1 MSNITRVLA
10 ALMFFGSSSVFAVD
24 YEWTDS
30 VTWGFYSP
38 LAACNSY
45 VDMVVNTVITNTGK
59 VYTKESAQSI
69 NVQPGITQTC
79 RYSIRS
85 PTGTYYRNG
94 ATIQLAGRGDECPSG
109 SVYDPATYSC
119 ITPAGEAGE
128 ECEGPDFFGMPAMY
142 NSAGQC
148 VPWNEADKPAL
159 CKSLAKE
166 GTKFFDIY
174 VAYNGDGE
182 PEKPTVEKFGCEV
195 LVVDVAQCKAPVPR
209 CGSGICVEH
218 MVNKCRVGATFT
230 GNTAGDGTG
239 TGYPVSDGAGAEG
252 VCPDGVDC
260 TPAPEPVI
268 DEKKPCNYM
277 YNGQVVSCESSEFKG
292 DPGEMNCG
300 RVNGG
305 PYTCTK
311 KVPKSNGIDIKT
323 KITTE
328 PTADGGTKQTK
339 EDTHTKTTCTAPGS
353 CTTQVTNNTTV
364 VVKDSNGKTVSES
377 GTCTGAL
384 CDGSGTGSKPSKG
397 GNCEPGQECGEDEG
411 GSFTGPQNDEVP
423 GFGEAVQSFK
433 SKVEAAPIVAGVKA
447 IQMPSGG
454 SCSMSSAS
462 TPIGTISGDTVCQ
475 NSGWLDP
482 LYYVFLAMGALNA
495 VRILMSA

>member
-1 MSNITRVLA
+1 MVL
-10 ALMFFGSSSVFAVD
+10 
-24 YEWTDS
+24 
-30 VTWGFYSP
+30 
-38 LAACNSY
+38 
-45 VDMVVNTVITNTGK
+45 
-59 VYTKESAQSI
+59 
-69 NVQPGITQTC
+69 
-79 RYSIRS
+79 
-85 PTGTYYRNG
+85 
-94 ATIQLAGRGDECPSG
+94 PSG
-109 SVYDPATYSC
+109 SENAAHTILRSGAGCNEGDEYFPDTGQCLPPS
-119 ITPAGEAGE
+119 GEAGE
-128 ECEGPDFFGMPAMY
+128 QCDGPDFFGMPSLY
-142 NSAGQC
+142 NSQGVC

-195 LVVDVAQCKAPVPR
+195 NVVDVAQCKAPVPR

-218 MVNKCRVGATFT
+218 MVNKCRVGANFT
-230 GNTAGDGTG
+230 GRPAGDSNG
-239 TGYPVSDGAGAEG
+239 TGYPVADGSGEEG
-252 VCPDGVDC
+252 VCPPGVDC
-260 TPAPEPVI
+260 TPAPEPVVH
-268 DEKKPCNYM
+268 DNKPCNYM

-311 KVPKSNGIDIKT
+311 KVPKSNGVDIKT

-328 PTADGGTKQTK
+328 PTPDGGTKQTK
-339 EDTHTKTTCTAPGS
+339 EDTHTKTVCVAPGS

-364 VVKDSNGKTVSES
+364 TVKDSSGKTTSET
-377 GTCTGAL
+377 GTCVGAL
-384 CDGSGTGSKPSKG
+384 CGGTGTGTKPSKG
-397 GNCEPGQECGEDEG
+397 GNCEPGQECGTEESG
-411 GSFTGPQNDEVP
+411 FTGPENGEVP
-423 GFGEAVQSFK
+423 GFGESLQTFSD
-433 SKVEAAPIVAGVKA
+433 KVGAAPIVTAVKA